1 MNVENRSF
9 RWIWLLVLVGLVAFA
24 SWRIFFRPAP
34 EPPASVAEI
43 RSREGTPVT
52 VFRSELLPWE
62 HWATFYGKAVSAT
75 EVSIAAERQEYVSSV
90 SVDVGESVSKGQV
103 LATLDSR
110 IARERLG
117 AQEAVAIE
125 MESKYNR
132 LKALQAAGGASAQ
145 EVESAFSAAQ
155 NARAG
160 LNDLQTS
167 FSRLTITSPISGV
180 VTTRNVE
187 KGNLVSPGQILFRV
201 ADLASIDIVLDVAP
215 GDVGR
220 ITSEMPSRFRTPT
233 GWVYSKIKRIE
244 PVADP
249 ATGLFSIVLSAPSGS
264 GISAGQ
270 TIEAQIRDER
280 VTAALMVPYEAIR
293 QLGGDRVVVYV
304 LSEEGTAIE
313 KDVSVGN
320 TFNGKARILSGLDQ
334 GDRVIVKGAD
344 RLFPN
349 ARVWVQ
355 EE

>member
-1 MNVENRSF
+1 MWVF
-9 RWIWLLVLVGLVAFA
+9 PLIAIVGFA

-34 EPPASVAEI
+34 EPPVSVAEI

-52 VFRSELLPWE
+52 VFRAELLPWE
-62 HWATFYGKAVSAT
+62 HWITFYGKIVPAT

-90 SVDVGESVSKGQV
+90 SVDVGASVGKGQV
-103 LATLDSR
+103 LATLDSST
-110 IARERLG
+110 ARERLS

-160 LNDLQTS
+160 LKDLQTS
-167 FSRLTITSPISGV
+167 FSRLRISSPISGV
-180 VTTRNVE
+180 VTSRNVE
-187 KGNLVSPGQILFRV
+187 KGNFVSPGQVLFRV
-201 ADLASIDIVLDVAP
+201 ADLAVLDIVLDVAP
-215 GDVGR
+215 NEVGR
-220 ITSEMPSRFRTPT
+220 ITAKMPSRFRTPA
-233 GWVYSKIKRIE
+233 GWVYAEIKRIE
-244 PVADP
+244 PLADP

-264 GISAGQ
+264 GVSAGQ

-280 VTAALMVPYEAIR
+280 EPTALMVPYEAIR

-304 LSEEGTAIE
+304 LSEEGTAVE
-313 KDVSVGN
+313 KDVTVGN
-320 TFNGKARILSGLDQ
+320 TSNGKVRILSGLDQ
-334 GDRVIVKGAD
+334 GDQVIVKGSD